1 MIYHSRGGELIAQPG
16 RSVTNFPGGLVR
28 VDQTYI
34 GETSHR
40 EAHRAICAVA
50 NPMPDGNQ
58 NPSMEGLFIYPDV
71 NEIERED
78 GFTEYRVSAYG
89 RRNSDLSNL
98 QLTQIEQEY
107 DYAGGNITFSVYEA
121 TGTITVPTGT
131 VMTPG
136 AINIGQEARLPFNI
150 SRVGWTNVSLVD
162 TGENFILPPQ
172 FPPFGSVNQS
182 SAIFTEA
189 GTIPDMSFRRRYILE
204 LQSQVDGDPNIK
216 LNIYIK
222 DPIVKITGQQFY
234 GKYVEYQ
241 IQMTRE
247 VETNPTVAL
256 VSVYEEP

>member
-34 GETSHR
+34 GQTSHR
-40 EAHRAICAVA
+40 EDHRAICAVA

-58 NPSMEGLFIYPDV
+58 NPSLEGLFIYPDV

-89 RRNSDLSNL
+89 RRNSDLSGL
-98 QLTQIEQEY
+98 LLTQIEQEY

-136 AINIGQEARLPFNI
+136 AINVSEEVRLPFNI
-150 SRVGWTNVSLVD
+150 SRVGWTTVSL
-162 TGENFILPPQ
+162 TPGEPIQLPPQ
-172 FPPFGSVNQS
+172 FPPFGGVNQN
-182 SAIFTEA
+182 SAIFVEA
-189 GTIPDMSFRRRYILE
+189 DAQPDRSFRRRYILE
-204 LQSQVDGDPNIK
+204 LQSQVEGEPNIK